1 MSQYRS
7 ARGKVVDMAAM
18 AARNERTPAVGNMKV
33 NARGDTIDSKGNIIV
48 PASKKASDAYQRTV
62 GNPAANIIK
71 SNQERIIPDRVQP
84 AAPPVYTPPAAIEE
98 TPVAM
103 LEEEFDS
110 EFVKEEEPAFVIKPA
125 SEAPLYVKP
134 ETKSETKRAK
144 PTND

>member
-18 AARNERTPAVGNMKV
+18 VSRNERTPAVGNMKV
-33 NARGDTIDSKGNIIV
+33 NARGDTIDSQGNIITPV
-48 PASKKASDAYQRTV
+48 SKKASDAYQKTV
-62 GNPAANIIK
+62 GNRAANIIK
-71 SNQERIIPDRVQP
+71 SNQDRIIPDKVS
-84 AAPPVYTPPAAIEE
+84 PPVNHSPPAEVQQEPIAI
-98 TPVAM
+98 

-110 EFVKEEEPAFVIKPA
+110 EFIKEEKPAFVIKPA

-134 ETKSETKRAK
+134 EPSKTETKRAR